1 MTGIAIVLYLNQTPY
16 QPRERDYAYAGSFYA
31 YAIWIGLGVLGLF
44 SFAEKFLKKNTLI
57 PVLVFCGLIPTLVL
71 AQNYDDHDRSGR
83 YIARDLGKN
92 YINACEK
99 NAILFVYGDND
110 TFPLWYVQDVENV
123 RPDVRICNVT
133 LLNGDWYIDQMKRKV
148 YESDP
153 LPIKMSLDKYE
164 NDTRN
169 TIVVRDDI
177 KYPVELSTLMK
188 MVLSDDPKYKL
199 RTQGGTQYNY
209 LPSRTAKITI
219 DKQKVLATKTV
230 PANMASQ
237 IADSIVIE
245 FEGNYLSKS
254 DLAIL
259 DLLANNN
266 WERPIYLDLSVMHT
280 SNIKLDKYLQ
290 HEGFAYRLVPIENP
304 TGRPIINTDI
314 LYDRLMNKC
323 VWGNLGNKG
332 ILLDENTRRTT
343 EVVQIKNNFYEL
355 AAQLAAE
362 KKDEKASSVL
372 DHLYTILPT
381 DMYAASYY
389 DIYIASVYYRISKN
403 DKGDKLMKA
412 VSDASFDKINFFLS
426 MDSKYANEYKNEL
439 GREVA
444 LLKEA
449 VRIAEQMGRKEVV
462 AEINRKLQ
470 AARL

>member
-1 MTGIAIVLYLNQTPY
+1 
-16 QPRERDYAYAGSFYA
+16 
-31 YAIWIGLGVLGLF
+31 
-44 SFAEKFLKKNTLI
+44 
-57 PVLVFCGLIPTLVL
+57 
-71 AQNYDDHDRSGR
+71 
-83 YIARDLGKN
+83 
-92 YINACEK
+92 
-99 NAILFVYGDND
+99 
-110 TFPLWYVQDVENV
+110 
-123 RPDVRICNVT
+123 
-133 LLNGDWYIDQMKRKV
+133 
-148 YESDP
+148 
-153 LPIKMSLDKYE
+153 
-164 NDTRN
+164 
-169 TIVVRDDI
+169 
-177 KYPVELSTLMK
+177 
-188 MVLSDDPKYKL
+188 
-199 RTQGGTQYNY
+199 
-209 LPSRTAKITI
+209 
-219 DKQKVLATKTV
+219 
-230 PANMASQ
+230 MASQ

-412 VSDASFDKINFFLS
+412 VSDASFNKINFFLK
-426 MDSKYANEYKNEL
+426 MDKKYANDYKNEL

-449 VRIAEQMGRKEVV
+449 VRIAEQMGRNEVV